1 MGGRRGDIAEEEDR
15 PTGFAGSRTT
25 STNSVPSFL
34 QPLRSPSRLGSASR
48 IDAEVQRDLAERDRM
63 LEEQAANL
71 AEMERSATGLSS
83 FHPPDGRA
91 GGSCTALAAA
101 VRETN
106 EKISLM
112 TQEFD
117 SHHAGFRITLGSL
130 ESASTETERVYE
142 EQKTDLLAHYSD
154 LQRTHEDLRLQNEAL
169 HEDVA
174 ADGSRGAGLE
184 DFEGNVSGLKRLE
197 ELVAEWEEG
206 LEKSRRGEV
215 EAGGEV
221 EFLPDEVERG
231 RSGSKRQKEKAAAV
245 LTKSDGGSKKGWR
258 GEGR

>member
-91 GGSCTALAAA
+91 GAA